1 MKTGF
6 TRFNL
11 SYFASDEE
19 VDYILNAIEFIPN
32 DGWIF
37 LLLVGKTFCFYTK
50 KYTKAFVLSIHTISI
65 LLFGVLIFSQQRMIL
80 PIIIIVYTWLD
91 MVMVPWNKINRKKKF
106 L

>member
-1 MKTGF
+1 
-6 TRFNL
+6 
-11 SYFASDEE
+11 
-19 VDYILNAIEFIPN
+19 
-32 DGWIF
+32 
-37 LLLVGKTFCFYTK
+37 
-50 KYTKAFVLSIHTISI
+50 